1 MTFAILIYP
10 FWHRSIELKT
20 VQRWQISCAWKFMPL
35 LKQVAGATKD
45 SKLTMLKNKNNN
57 DQEKKKE
64 EE

>member
-1 MTFAILIYP
+1 
-10 FWHRSIELKT
+10 
-20 VQRWQISCAWKFMPL
+20 MPL